1 MTWKIYSLKL
11 WCVAKSNF
19 ADSSGTAL
27 HRSRCFCLLHQVQ
40 TIPRNCVCF
49 FLFLCSCGWN
59 ISLPFFVLQQFS
71 SPPWL
76 HFILAPP
83 YSSFLE
89 IFFSW
94 QNNTTRVVPNLEF
107 RNFERPTN
115 QYDKSNFAW
124 TFEKKFR
131 LHNWTMSSG
140 IQRVYKNAHLKNG
153 GKNIEIHVNL
163 LWKLGNP
170 K

>member
-1 MTWKIYSLKL
+1 MLQNPILQI
-11 WCVAKSNF
+11 VEAVVF
-19 ADSSGTAL
+19 AFYTKCKQFQEIVYVS
-27 HRSRCFCLLHQVQ
+27 
-40 TIPRNCVCF
+40 F
-49 FLFLCSCGWN
+49 FSCGWN

-107 RNFERPTN
+107 PNFEPYKLVWQIKLCLNLR
-115 QYDKSNFAW
+115 
-124 TFEKKFR
+124 KKVQTSY
-131 LHNWTMSSG
+131 WTMSSG
-140 IQRVYKNAHLKNG
+140 IQRVYKKSTFKEWQKEYWDPCKFIVETRKPKV
-153 GKNIEIHVNL
+153 GKFKIIH
-163 LWKLGNP
+163 
-170 K
+170 